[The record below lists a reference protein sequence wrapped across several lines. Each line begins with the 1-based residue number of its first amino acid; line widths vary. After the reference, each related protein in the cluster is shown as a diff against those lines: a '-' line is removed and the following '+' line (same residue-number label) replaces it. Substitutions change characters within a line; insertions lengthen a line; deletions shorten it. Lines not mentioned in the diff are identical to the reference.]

1 MAQKIKVNVMPNIVD
16 KVVTYF
22 DPVKGRQRL
31 QARAQMALTGSY
43 IGADKSRRSF
53 RNWFTSGNSADDDLL
68 PDLPTLREHS
78 RDLMRNAPLAAGAV
92 NTVVTNVVGTG
103 LAMQARIDNQFLGL
117 TDEEA
122 NQWQKNTE
130 REYRLWCENRFECDA
145 TSTQNFYG
153 MQDLVFRS
161 ALVNGDVVAVL
172 PSRQLP
178 GCAYGLKVQA
188 VEGDRLATPPDLITS
203 PNIFGGVEVD
213 DFGATVAL
221 HIADRHP
228 NALARVRGKVNFTR
242 IVVRGEKSGRV
253 NAIHLFRRTRPD
265 QRRGEPYLAA
275 VIEPLKQLDRYT
287 EAEIMAAVIS
297 GMFTVFVEHAADE
310 GAPAPIDGGSAPGSE
325 PEIQL
330 ASGAIVDLEHG
341 AKASIANPGRPN
353 VAFDPFVMAVLRQ
366 IGVALELPFEVLIK
380 HYTASYSAA
389 RAAMLEAW
397 KFFKIRRMWLADN
410 FCQPVYETW
419 LAEAVAT
426 GRIAAPG
433 FFADPAVRKAWC
445 GAVWLGDGPGSI
457 DPLKE
462 ANAVE
467 KRIDIG
473 LTTLAEEVAAFDG
486 GDWETKHSQR
496 TREHRMRREAG
507 LLKLPSGIAA
517 PPDPPSDNTDQ

>member
-1 MAQKIKVNVMPNIVD
+1 MAQKIKLNVQPNIVD
-16 KVVTYF
+16 KVVNYF
-22 DPVKGRQRL
+22 DPVKGRQRI
-31 QARAQMALTGSY
+31 QARAQMALAGSY

-78 RDLMRNAPLAAGAV
+78 RDLMRNAPLAAGAI
-92 NTVVTNVVGTG
+92 NTVVSNVVGTG
-103 LAMQARIDNQFLGL
+103 LAMQSRIDYQYLGL
-117 TDEEA
+117 TEEQA
-122 NQWQKNTE
+122 AEWQKNTE
-130 REYRLWCENRFECDA
+130 REYRLWAENRFECDA

-153 MQDLVFRS
+153 IQELVFRS
-161 ALVNGDVVAVL
+161 ALVNGDVLGVL

-178 GCAYGLKVQA
+178 GCVYGLKVQV
-188 VEGDRLATPPDLITS
+188 VEGDRLATPPELLTQL
-203 PNIFGGVEVD
+203 NLFGGVEVD
-213 DFGATVAL
+213 DFGATVAV
-221 HIADRHP
+221 HVADRHP
-228 NALARVRGKVNFTR
+228 NALARVRGKVSFRR
-242 IVVRGEKSGRV
+242 IPVRGEKSGRINV
-253 NAIHLFRRTRPD
+253 IHLFKRLRPD
-265 QRRGEPYLAA
+265 QRRGEPYLAP

-297 GMFTVFVEHAADE
+297 GMFTVFVEHAADDM
-310 GAPAPIDGGSAPGSE
+310 APAPIDGGGSAGSA

-380 HYTASYSAA
+380 HFTASYSAA
-389 RAAMLEAW
+389 RAALLEAW
-397 KFFKIRRMWLADN
+397 KFFKNRRMWLADN

-426 GRIAAPG
+426 GRVAAPG

-462 ANAVE
+462 ANAIE

-473 LTTLAEEVAAFDG
+473 ITTLAEETAAYDG
-486 GDWETKHSQR
+486 GDWETKHVQR
-496 TREHRMRREAG
+496 VKEHKMRSDAG
-507 LLKLPSGIAA
+507 LLKLPSGAVA
-517 PPDPPSDNTDQ
+517 PPDPASDNTDQ

>member
-1 MAQKIKVNVMPNIVD
+1 MTQKIKIDIKPNIID
-16 KVVTYF
+16 KVVNYI

-31 QARAQMALTGSY
+31 QARAQMALTGNY
-43 IGADKSRRSF
+43 IGADRSRRSF
-53 RNWFTSGNSADDDLL
+53 RNWLTSGNSADDDLL

-103 LAMQARIDNQFLGL
+103 LAIQARIDHQFLGL
-117 TDEEA
+117 TEEEA
-122 NQWQKNTE
+122 NDWQKRTE
-130 REYRLWCENRFECDA
+130 REFRLWADNRFECDA

-153 MQDLVFRS
+153 QQELVFRS

-188 VEGDRLATPPDLITS
+188 VEADRLATPPELIAA

-213 DFGATVAL
+213 DFGATIAV
-221 HIADRHP
+221 HIADQHP
-228 NALARVRGKVNFTR
+228 NALARVRGKVNFRR
-242 IVVRGEKSGRV
+242 IPVRGEKSGRINV
-253 NAIHLFRRTRPD
+253 IHLFKRLRPD

-297 GMFTVFVEHAADE
+297 GMFTVFVEHADDDM
-310 GAPAPIDGGSAPGSE
+310 APGMAEAGGAPGSA

-330 ASGAIVDLEHG
+330 ASGAIVDLERG
-341 AKASIANPGRPN
+341 AKANIANPGRPN

-433 FFADPAVRKAWC
+433 FFADPAIRKAWC

-462 ANAVE
+462 ANAIE

-473 LTTLAEEVAAFDG
+473 LTTLAEETAAYDG
-486 GDWETKHSQR
+486 GDWEAKHTQR
-496 TREHRMRREAG
+496 VKEHRMRSDAG
-507 LLKLPSGIAA
+507 LLKLPSGAVA
-517 PPDPPSDNTDQ
+517 SPEPPSDNIDQ

>member
-1 MAQKIKVNVMPNIVD
+1 MAKNLTLHVQPNIID
-16 KVVTYF
+16 KVVNYF
-22 DPVKGRQRL
+22 DPVKGRQRI
-31 QARAQMALTGSY
+31 QARAQMALAGSY

-53 RNWFTSGNSADDDLL
+53 RNWLTSGNSADDDLL

-78 RDLMRNAPLAAGAV
+78 RDLIRNAPLAAGAV

-103 LAMQARIDNQFLGL
+103 LAMQSRIDHEFLGL
-117 TDEEA
+117 DAEA
-122 NQWQKNTE
+122 ASRWQKSAE

-161 ALVNGDVVAVL
+161 ALVNGDVVAIL
-172 PSRQLP
+172 PWRQVA
-178 GCAYGLKVQA
+178 GCVYGLKVQA
-188 VEGDRLATPPDLITS
+188 VEGDRLATPPDQVTNPS
-203 PNIFGGVEVD
+203 IFGGVEVD

-221 HIADRHP
+221 HVADRHP
-228 NALARVRGKVNFTR
+228 NALARVRGKVTFNR
-242 IVVRGEKSGRV
+242 IAVRGETSGRL

-297 GMFTVFVEHAADE
+297 GMFTVFVEHGADDS
-310 GAPAPIDGGSAPGSE
+310 APVPIDDGGKPGSE
-325 PEIQL
+325 SEVQL

-341 AKASIANPGRPN
+341 AKASFANPGRPN

-410 FCQPVYETW
+410 FCQPVYEAW

-426 GRIAAPG
+426 GRLAAPG
-433 FFADPAVRKAWC
+433 FFADPAIRKAWC

-462 ANAVE
+462 ANAIE

-473 LTTLAEEVAAFDG
+473 LTTLAEETAAYDG
-486 GDWETKHSQR
+486 GDWEAKHAQR
-496 TREHRMRREAG
+496 VKEHRMRSEAG
-507 LLKLPSGIAA
+507 LLKTATGAPA
-517 PPDPPSDNTDQ
+517 PPDVPTDNTDQ